1 MKRKILI
8 DGYNLLYQFPELRRK
23 LERDSEGARDML
35 VSYLASYAIEK
46 DFAVVVVFDGNRRT
60 ARLTK
65 RKKGIK
71 IIFSKSTE
79 DADFVIKKII
89 DRSGRNS
96 DLVVVSSDKEIENYA
111 KLCGVKTILSQR
123 FARDVAERLPVE
135 LGEKYDTPLSQKE
148 VDEWLQLFRKR
159 SDSKDSISK

>member
-1 MKRKILI
+1 MKQRILI
-8 DGYNLLYQFPELRRK
+8 DGYNLLYQFPELRKR
-23 LERDSEGARDML
+23 LERDSQGARDML
-35 VSYLASYAIEK
+35 VSYLASYAVER
-46 DFAVVVVFDGNRRT
+46 DFAVVVVFDGDRRIAGFT
-60 ARLTK
+60 RVK
-65 RKKGIK
+65 QGIK
-71 IIFSKSTE
+71 IVFSKSTE
-79 DADFVIKKII
+79 DADFVIKKMI

-135 LGEKYDTPLSQKE
+135 LGEKYDTSLSQKE

-159 SDSKDSISK
+159 RDSEDSISK